1 MGEPP
6 YKGNRLEPP
15 SLSRG
20 DTPIERD
27 PAHISSLVLGA
38 LLGHLL
44 RDLSITLRAGRLLGG
59 DLLRYRGASLAL

>member
-15 SLSRG
+15 SLSMG

-27 PAHISSLVLGA
+27 PTHPSSVVLGPLIGLFTA
-38 LLGHLL
+38 
-44 RDLSITLRAGRLLGG
+44 RPFDTPWGRW
-59 DLLRYRGASLAL
+59 ASGQ